1 MATSR
6 NYYEEEQVADPRPSH
21 TRRVPTYL
29 EDYVLDYPP
38 LRHGHPSPADG
49 TQGIPH
55 VSQDPYTRYR
65 APAPRDR
72 DCESEKLYH
81 LEARWRDLSSEMREL
96 QIRMDSARQASFPSL
111 SPVHGHYQSLPHAD
125 LGNTGLEPSVTVASS
140 PHYEETLY
148 HEPPMQHG
156 PQSSMQPSNIAR
168 VASLP
173 GPQHPR
179 LQRLFPG
186 LRRSESWP
194 PTAAQPSHPQ
204 VQPQHQPGLVQPAPV
219 RMQTPNQSAVVPP
232 APSYVQ
238 IQRQPVA
245 AQSAPASLPPL
256 YQQTVP
262 APVQPVPAQQTM
274 HPHRPYQ
281 PLLPPSW
288 PGPQSQ
294 HYYTSHTV
302 TPGLMEM
309 AIASSYGI
317 PKPRLTV
324 FSSGKESDF
333 LMLKKGLD
341 SILGPHRHLTE
352 DYKYQVLLDHLQL
365 PSAYQ
370 VAKRYVNSPY
380 PYTNAMQALEQRYGQ
395 PRQLIQSEL
404 RAILNAPAI
413 RPGDAQGFED
423 FAAAVNTLVGM
434 LNTMEGPSRYEL
446 QCGSHVDT
454 LLTKLPV
461 SYRDSFIEYC
471 LNQHIIVS
479 GSSRTYTLPEFAEW
493 LERKSQAIQISRRVT
508 GPVHTEPFRREQKS
522 LPHSKAK
529 SATILTGSEQ
539 PKAINLPP
547 SSSTV
552 TKMAAT
558 AKKRDRFKPFCPF
571 CNNHEH
577 YLNACAAFCKL
588 NHTQRGSWIKEH
600 NKCWRCGRG
609 HKPDSCTLKKVC
621 STCGGLHLPVLHE
634 VAEAVEN
641 QSILTVSTTN
651 SQVYLDQASHSGRVM
666 LKVVPVRL
674 RSGKRFLDTHA
685 VLDDGSEKTIILP
698 AAVKH
703 LRLEGPEEVLALRT
717 IRHDLV
723 QLRGTT
729 VSFEV
734 SALSHLNVKHQIQNA
749 FTAAD
754 LNLAEQSCPV
764 DALKRK
770 YGHLRDIPLQ
780 TFTKVQ
786 PLLLI
791 GSDYPQL
798 ITPNCPIRM
807 GPIGS
812 PIAVH
817 TLLGWTIQGPTTF
830 LQQPSNVSSCLH
842 TTLLSPTQ
850 ELRQHVE
857 RLWQLDILP
866 LRNEKEAVRSR
877 QDKAALALLEQK
889 TVRVTVDGVNR
900 YATPLLRKGDS
911 PKFQASPNAVMA
923 LLRATE
929 RHLIKDTNLANVYN
943 KEIHKLEEA
952 GYAVRISSAEASS
965 SSESWF
971 VPHHIVHHNGKARVV
986 FNCSFS
992 YKQTN
997 LNDNLLPGP
1006 TLGPPLLGVLLR
1018 FRQYAVAI
1026 SGDMRAMF
1034 HQIRL
1039 LPEDQPLL
1047 RFLWRDME
1055 RDHVPDIYEWRVL
1068 PFGTTCSPCCA
1079 TYALQRHV
1087 RDNADGNEEVVESVQ
1102 QSFYVDNCLQS
1113 LQSQHQAKKLID
1125 KMRALLTSGGFD
1137 IRQWAS
1143 NVPDVIAHLPVEAK
1157 SESCE
1162 LWLSASKSDP
1172 QESTLGLMWHC
1183 SQDTFGYKHRPVS
1196 TNGDTSM
1203 RTVYRILASQY
1214 DPLGY
1219 IIPFTTRA
1227 KILVQT
1233 LWKRV
1238 ESWDE
1243 PLPADLLSE
1252 WQAWE
1257 EELPNLQRIT
1267 LARCYTPACNN
1278 ASSTIDMH
1286 VFCDASEKAYGS
1298 VAYLRVETGDN
1309 IQVAFIM
1316 ARSRV
1321 APKKQLSMP
1330 RLELCAA
1337 LSGAQLA
1344 KTLSSELTL
1353 NIRQT
1358 VMWSDSTIVLHWIK
1372 SESCNYKVF
1381 VGTRIAEIQDLIGY
1395 ENWNYVDSDNNPADD
1410 ITRGKTLID
1419 LSHTCRWN
1427 QGPDFLHQPPD
1438 HWPIHPS
1445 VPVEDSEE
1453 LRKSSFCDDCKSW
1466 DDLIMTTYQY
1476 LHGAAAPPMSATE
1489 RIETE
1494 MAVLK
1499 RAQTESFPD
1508 EVHALQANKPVHPN
1522 SRLRSLAPAL
1532 DPDLGLIRVGGRL
1545 RKAAT
1550 LPEDALHP
1558 IVLAP
1563 EHPITKLLIHEFDN
1577 RLMHAGPERVFAELR
1592 RTYWVLRGRQ
1602 MVRKHQRQCA
1612 ECRKWRGKPVVPKM
1626 ADMPA
1631 SRLRINQPPFW
1642 STGVD
1647 CFGPHTIK
1655 IGRRQE
1661 KRWGIIFKCLT
1672 TRCVHLDL
1680 LCSMDADSF
1689 LLALRRFIARRGK
1702 PFELICD
1709 RGTNFRGGEREL
1721 SEAFVEMEPSLREQ
1735 LANQKISFIFN
1746 PPHAPHFGGV
1756 WEREIKSVKAS
1767 LQVVL
1772 KDHTVSEEVLS
1783 TVLIEVEGILNSKPL
1798 GYVSSDIAD
1807 PDPVTPNLLLMGR
1820 RDASLPQAVY
1830 GPSNLLGRRRYR
1842 HSQVIADHFWTQFLR
1857 NYLPCL
1863 QLRQKWQNITPN
1875 LAVDQVVLIA
1885 DSQLPRAQWPVG
1897 KVTRV
1902 LPSDDGA
1909 IRAAEVDIKGN
1920 RYTRPV
1926 AKLIVLPEM
1935 PED

>member
-6 NYYEEEQVADPRPSH
+6 DYYEGEQVPDPRPSR

-29 EDYVLDYPP
+29 EDYVLDYPH
-38 LRHGHPSPADG
+38 LMHAHPSPADG
-49 TQGIPH
+49 TQGIPN
-55 VSQDPYTRYR
+55 VSQDPYKGYIT
-65 APAPRDR
+65 PPPLERDF
-72 DCESEKLYH
+72 EGGNLHH

-96 QIRMDSARQASFPSL
+96 QIRMDSARQASFASR
-111 SPVHGHYQSLPHAD
+111 SPVYAHYKSISQAELK
-125 LGNTGLEPSVTVASS
+125 NMGLQPSMTVASS

-148 HEPPMQHG
+148 HEPPMQQR

-173 GPQHPR
+173 GPKP
-179 LQRLFPG
+179 QRLLSE
-186 LRRSESWP
+186 LRRADSWP
-194 PTAAQPSHPQ
+194 PTAAQPAHPQ
-204 VQPQHQPGLVQPAPV
+204 IQHQPSLIQPAPS
-219 RMQTPNQSAVVPP
+219 R
-232 APSYVQ
+232 VQ
-238 IQRQPVA
+238 PQRQPVA
-245 AQSAPASLPPL
+245 AQSVPVTLPPQ

-262 APVQPVPAQQTM
+262 APVQPVPIQPTM
-274 HPHRPYQ
+274 HLHHPFQ
-281 PLLPPSW
+281 PPPPPPR

-294 HYYTSHTV
+294 HYHPTNNV

-309 AIASSYGI
+309 VIASSYGI
-317 PKPRLTV
+317 PKPRLAV

-341 SILGPHRHLTE
+341 SVLGPHRHLTE
-352 DYKYQVLLDHLQL
+352 DYKYQVLLDHLHL
-365 PSAYQ
+365 PAAYQ

-380 PYTNAMQALEQRYGQ
+380 PYTSAMQALEQRYGQ

-471 LNQHIIVS
+471 LNQHIIMS
-479 GSSRTYTLPEFAEW
+479 GSSRTYTLSEFSEW

-508 GPVHTEPFRREQKS
+508 GPVQPEAFRREQKF

-539 PKAINLPP
+539 PQAINLPS
-547 SSSTV
+547 SSSTGS
-552 TKMAAT
+552 KMAAT
-558 AKKRDRFKPFCPF
+558 AKKQDRFKPFCPF

-577 YLNACAAFCKL
+577 YLNACPAFCRL
-588 NHTQRGSWIKEH
+588 NHTQRGSWVKDH

-609 HKPDSCTLKKVC
+609 HKPDSCTLKRAC

-634 VAEAVEN
+634 VAVAVEN

-651 SQVYLDQASHSGRVM
+651 SQVYLDQTSHSGRVM

-698 AAVKH
+698 AAAKH
-703 LRLEGPEEVLALRT
+703 LHLEGPEEVLALRT

-723 QLRGTT
+723 HLRGTT

-734 SALSHLNVKHQIQNA
+734 SALSHLNVKHQIHKA

-764 DALKRK
+764 DTLKRR

-780 TFTKVQ
+780 SFTKVQ

-807 GPIGS
+807 GPLGS

-817 TLLGWTIQGPTTF
+817 TQLGWTVQGPTTF
-830 LQQPSNVSSCLH
+830 FQQPSNISSCLH
-842 TTLLSPTQ
+842 TTFLSPTQ

-866 LRNEKEAVRSR
+866 SRNEKEVVRSK
-877 QDKAALALLEQK
+877 QDKAALAMLEQK
-889 TVRVTVDGVNR
+889 TVQVTVDGVNR
-900 YATPLLRKGDS
+900 YATPLLRKVDA

-929 RHLIKDTNLANVYN
+929 RRLIKDTNLANVYN

-952 GYAVRISSAEASS
+952 GYAVRITSAEAANST
-965 SSESWF
+965 ESWF
-971 VPHHIVHHNGKARVV
+971 VPHHIVHHNGKDRVV

-992 YKQTN
+992 HLQTN

-1018 FRQYAVAI
+1018 FRQHAVAI
-1026 SGDMRAMF
+1026 SGDIRAMF

-1055 RDHVPDIYEWRVL
+1055 RERSPDIYEWRVL

-1087 RDNADGNEEVVESVQ
+1087 RDNTEGNEEVVESIQ

-1113 LQSQHQAKKLID
+1113 LQCQHQAKKLID
-1125 KMRALLTSGGFD
+1125 KMRTLLNTGGFD

-1143 NVPDVIAHLPVEAK
+1143 NVPDVIAHLPFEAK
-1157 SESCE
+1157 SEGCE
-1162 LWLSASKSDP
+1162 LWLSANKTDP
-1172 QESTLGLMWHC
+1172 QESALGLMWHC
-1183 SQDTFGYKHRPVS
+1183 SQDTFSYKHRPVS
-1196 TNGDTSM
+1196 TNGETSM

-1252 WQAWE
+1252 WHAWE
-1257 EELPNLQRIT
+1257 EELPNLQKIT
-1267 LARCYTPACNN
+1267 IPRCYTPACNN
-1278 ASSTIDMH
+1278 TSSTLDIH

-1298 VAYLRVETGDN
+1298 VAYLRAETDDS
-1309 IQVAFIM
+1309 IQVVFIM

-1321 APKKQLSMP
+1321 APKKQLSVP

-1344 KTLSSELTL
+1344 KTLNSELTL

-1358 VMWSDSTIVLHWIK
+1358 VMWSDSTTVLHWIN
-1372 SESCNYKVF
+1372 SESCTYKVF
-1381 VGTRIAEIQDLIGY
+1381 VGTRIAEIQDLVGC

-1410 ITRGKTLID
+1410 ITRGKTLTD

-1427 QGPDFLHQPPD
+1427 QGPEFLQQSPD

-1445 VPVEDSEE
+1445 VPVEDSDE
-1453 LRKSSFCDDCKSW
+1453 LRKSKFCGNVSINHTSLPNVDNCKSW
-1466 DDLIMTTYQY
+1466 DNLIMTTYEF
-1476 LHGAAAPPMSATE
+1476 LHGAAAPPMSATD

-1508 EVHALQANKPVHPN
+1508 EVHALQANKPVHSN
-1522 SRLRSLAPAL
+1522 SRLSSLAPAL

-1563 EHPITKLLIHEFDN
+1563 EHPITKLLIQDFDN

-1602 MVRKHQRQCA
+1602 MVKKHQRQCA
-1612 ECRKWRGKPVVPKM
+1612 ECRKWRGKPVIPKM
-1626 ADMPA
+1626 ADIPV

-1642 STGVD
+1642 STGMD
-1647 CFGPHTIK
+1647 CFGPYVIK

-1680 LCSMDADSF
+1680 LCNMDADSF

-1721 SEAFVEMEPSLREQ
+1721 SEAFAEMEPSLREQ

-1772 KDHTVSEEVLS
+1772 KDHTFSEEVLS

-1807 PDPVTPNLLLMGR
+1807 PDPITPNLLLMGR

-1857 NYLPCL
+1857 NYLPSL

-1897 KVTRV
+1897 KITRV

-1920 RYTRPV
+1920 TYIRPV

-1935 PED
+1935 PEN

>member
-1 MATSR
+1 
-6 NYYEEEQVADPRPSH
+6 
-21 TRRVPTYL
+21 
-29 EDYVLDYPP
+29 
-38 LRHGHPSPADG
+38 
-49 TQGIPH
+49 
-55 VSQDPYTRYR
+55 
-65 APAPRDR
+65 
-72 DCESEKLYH
+72 
-81 LEARWRDLSSEMREL
+81 
-96 QIRMDSARQASFPSL
+96 
-111 SPVHGHYQSLPHAD
+111 
-125 LGNTGLEPSVTVASS
+125 
-140 PHYEETLY
+140 
-148 HEPPMQHG
+148 
-156 PQSSMQPSNIAR
+156 
-168 VASLP
+168 
-173 GPQHPR
+173 
-179 LQRLFPG
+179 
-186 LRRSESWP
+186 
-194 PTAAQPSHPQ
+194 
-204 VQPQHQPGLVQPAPV
+204 
-219 RMQTPNQSAVVPP
+219 
-232 APSYVQ
+232 
-238 IQRQPVA
+238 
-245 AQSAPASLPPL
+245 
-256 YQQTVP
+256 
-262 APVQPVPAQQTM
+262 
-274 HPHRPYQ
+274 
-281 PLLPPSW
+281 
-288 PGPQSQ
+288 
-294 HYYTSHTV
+294 
-302 TPGLMEM
+302 MEM
-309 AIASSYGI
+309 VIASSYGI
-317 PKPRLTV
+317 PKPRLAV

-341 SILGPHRHLTE
+341 SVLGPHRHLTE
-352 DYKYQVLLDHLQL
+352 DYKYQVLLDHLHL
-365 PSAYQ
+365 PAAYQ

-380 PYTNAMQALEQRYGQ
+380 PYTSAMQALEQRYGQ

-508 GPVHTEPFRREQKS
+508 WPVQPEPFRREQKF

-539 PKAINLPP
+539 PQAINLPS
-547 SSSTV
+547 SSSTGS
-552 TKMAAT
+552 KMAAT
-558 AKKRDRFKPFCPF
+558 ARKQDRFKPFCSF

-577 YLNACAAFCKL
+577 YLNACAAFCRL
-588 NHTQRGSWIKEH
+588 NHTQRGSWVKDH

-609 HKPDSCTLKKVC
+609 HKPDSCTLKRAC

-634 VAEAVEN
+634 VAVAVEN

-651 SQVYLDQASHSGRVM
+651 SQVYLDQTSHSGRVM

-698 AAVKH
+698 AAAKH
-703 LRLEGPEEVLALRT
+703 LHLEGPEEVLALRT

-723 QLRGTT
+723 HLRGTT

-754 LNLAEQSCPV
+754 LNLAEQSYPV
-764 DALKRK
+764 DTLKRR

-780 TFTKVQ
+780 SFTKVQ

-807 GPIGS
+807 GPLGS

-817 TLLGWTIQGPTTF
+817 TLLGWTVQGPTTF
-830 LQQPSNVSSCLH
+830 FQQPSNISSCLH
-842 TTLLSPTQ
+842 TTFLSPTQ

-866 LRNEKEAVRSR
+866 SRNKKEVVRSK
-877 QDKAALALLEQK
+877 QDKAALAMLEQK
-889 TVRVTVDGVNR
+889 TVQVTVDGVNR
-900 YATPLLRKGDS
+900 YATPLLRKVDA

-929 RHLIKDTNLANVYN
+929 RRLIKDPNLANVYN

-952 GYAVRISSAEASS
+952 GYAVRITSAEAANST
-965 SSESWF
+965 ESWF
-971 VPHHIVHHNGKARVV
+971 VPHHIVHHNGKVRVV

-992 YKQTN
+992 HLQTN

-1006 TLGPPLLGVLLR
+1006 ALGPPLLGVLLR

-1026 SGDMRAMF
+1026 SGDIRAMF

-1055 RDHVPDIYEWRVL
+1055 RERTPDIYEWRVL

-1087 RDNADGNEEVVESVQ
+1087 RDNTEGNEEVVESIH

-1113 LQSQHQAKKLID
+1113 LQCQHQAKKLID
-1125 KMRALLTSGGFD
+1125 KMRTLLTTGGFD

-1143 NVPDVIAHLPVEAK
+1143 NVPDVIAHLPSEAK
-1157 SESCE
+1157 SEGCE
-1162 LWLSASKSDP
+1162 LWLSANKTDP
-1172 QESTLGLMWHC
+1172 QESALGLMWHC
-1183 SQDTFGYKHRPVS
+1183 SQDTFSYKHRPVS
-1196 TNGDTSM
+1196 TNGETSM

-1227 KILVQT
+1227 KTLVQT

-1238 ESWDE
+1238 GSWDE

-1267 LARCYTPACNN
+1267 IPRCYTPACNN
-1278 ASSTIDMH
+1278 NSSTLDIH

-1298 VAYLRVETGDN
+1298 VAYLRVETDDY

-1321 APKKQLSMP
+1321 APKKQLSVP

-1344 KTLSSELTL
+1344 KTLNSELTL

-1358 VMWSDSTIVLHWIK
+1358 VMWSDSTTVLHWIK

-1381 VGTRIAEIQDLIGY
+1381 VGTRIAEIQDLVGC

-1410 ITRGKTLID
+1410 ITRGKTLTD

-1427 QGPDFLHQPPD
+1427 QGPEFLHQSPD

-1445 VPVEDSEE
+1445 VPVEDSDE
-1453 LRKSSFCDDCKSW
+1453 LRKSTFCGNVSISHTSLPNVDDCKSW
-1466 DDLIMTTYQY
+1466 DDLIMTTYKS

-1499 RAQTESFPD
+1499 HAQTESFPD
-1508 EVHALQANKPVHPN
+1508 EVHALQANKPVHSN
-1522 SRLRSLAPAL
+1522 SRLSSLAPTL

-1563 EHPITKLLIHEFDN
+1563 EHPITKLLIQDFDN
-1577 RLMHAGPERVFAELR
+1577 RLMHAGPERVLAELR

-1602 MVRKHQRQCA
+1602 MVKKHQRQCA
-1612 ECRKWRGKPVVPKM
+1612 ECRKWRGKPVIPRM
-1626 ADMPA
+1626 ADIPA

-1642 STGVD
+1642 STGMD
-1647 CFGPHTIK
+1647 CFGPYMIK

-1721 SEAFVEMEPSLREQ
+1721 SEAFAEMEPSLREQ

-1772 KDHTVSEEVLS
+1772 KDHTFSEEVLS

-1807 PDPVTPNLLLMGR
+1807 PDPITPNLLLMGR

-1857 NYLPCL
+1857 NYLPSL

-1920 RYTRPV
+1920 TYIRPV

>member
-1 MATSR
+1 SCAMATSR
-6 NYYEEEQVADPRPSH
+6 NYYEEEQVADPRPSR

-38 LRHGHPSPADG
+38 LRHGHPSTADG

-55 VSQDPYTRYR
+55 VSQDPYTSYR

-72 DCESEKLYH
+72 DCESEKLHH

-140 PHYEETLY
+140 PHYEETLN

-156 PQSSMQPSNIAR
+156 PKSSMQPSNIAR

-179 LQRLFPG
+179 LQRLFPE

-204 VQPQHQPGLVQPAPV
+204 VQPQHQPGSVQPAPV
-219 RMQTPNQSAVVPP
+219 RMQRPYQSAVVPP

-238 IQRQPVA
+238 PQRQPVA
-245 AQSAPASLPPL
+245 AQSAPATLQPL

-281 PLLPPSW
+281 PLPPSW

-294 HYYTSHTV
+294 HYYTSHTT

-309 AIASSYGI
+309 AIASSCGI

-395 PRQLIQSEL
+395 LRQLIQSEL

-423 FAAAVNTLVGM
+423 FAAAVYTLVGM

-508 GPVHTEPFRREQKS
+508 GPVHTEPFWREQKS

-539 PKAINLPP
+539 PKAIHLPS

-552 TKMAAT
+552 TKMATT
-558 AKKRDRFKPFCPF
+558 AKKRERFKPFCPF

-588 NHTQRGSWIKEH
+588 NHTQRGSWINEH

-609 HKPDSCTLKKVC
+609 HKPDSCTLKKAC

-641 QSILTVSTTN
+641 QIILTVSTTN

-703 LRLEGPEEVLALRT
+703 LHLEGPEEVLALRT

-780 TFTKVQ
+780 TFIKVQ

-807 GPIGS
+807 GPLGS

-850 ELRQHVE
+850 ELRQNVE

-866 LRNEKEAVRSR
+866 LRNEKEVVRSR

-929 RHLIKDTNLANVYN
+929 RRLIKDTNLANVYN

-986 FNCSFS
+986 FNCYFS
-992 YKQTN
+992 HKQTN
-997 LNDNLLPGP
+997 LNDSLLPGL

-1026 SGDMRAMF
+1026 SGDIRAMF

-1055 RDHVPDIYEWRVL
+1055 RDRVPDIYEWRVL

-1087 RDNADGNEEVVESVQ
+1087 RDKADGNEEVAESVQ

-1143 NVPDVIAHLPVEAK
+1143 NVPNVIAHLPVEAK

-1227 KILVQT
+1227 KILVKT
-1233 LWKRV
+1233 LWKKV

-1257 EELPNLQRIT
+1257 EELPNLQQIT

-1278 ASSTIDMH
+1278 TSATIDMH

-1298 VAYLRVETGDN
+1298 VAYLRVETGED

-1358 VMWSDSTIVLHWIK
+1358 VMWSDSTTVLHWIK

-1381 VGTRIAEIQDLIGY
+1381 VGMRIAEIQDLIGY

-1410 ITRGKTLID
+1410 ITRGKTLVD

-1427 QGPDFLHQPPD
+1427 QGPDFLHQSSD

-1453 LRKSSFCDDCKSW
+1453 LRKSSFCGNVSISHTASPNVDDCKSW
-1466 DDLIMTTYQY
+1466 DDLIRTTYQY

-1494 MAVLK
+1494 MAW
-1499 RAQTESFPD
+1499 
-1508 EVHALQANKPVHPN
+1508 
-1522 SRLRSLAPAL
+1522 
-1532 DPDLGLIRVGGRL
+1532 I
-1545 RKAAT
+1545 
-1550 LPEDALHP
+1550 
-1558 IVLAP
+1558 I
-1563 EHPITKLLIHEFDN
+1563 
-1577 RLMHAGPERVFAELR
+1577 
-1592 RTYWVLRGRQ
+1592 
-1602 MVRKHQRQCA
+1602 
-1612 ECRKWRGKPVVPKM
+1612 
-1626 ADMPA
+1626 
-1631 SRLRINQPPFW
+1631 QPPFW

-1647 CFGPHTIK
+1647 CFGPYIVK

-1672 TRCVHLDL
+1672 T
-1680 LCSMDADSF
+1680 SMDADSF

-1820 RDASLPQAVY
+1820 WDASLPQAVY

-1842 HSQVIADHFWTQFLR
+1842 HSQ
-1857 NYLPCL
+1857 
-1863 QLRQKWQNITPN
+1863 
-1875 LAVDQVVLIA
+1875 
-1885 DSQLPRAQWPVG
+1885 
-1897 KVTRV
+1897 
-1902 LPSDDGA
+1902 
-1909 IRAAEVDIKGN
+1909 
-1920 RYTRPV
+1920 
-1926 AKLIVLPEM
+1926 
-1935 PED
+1935 